1 VSLDNSVMIWIGRL
15 REGDRDA
22 AQKLWEDY
30 FQRLVGLARKKLQGV
45 PRRMADEED
54 VAISAFDSFCQ
65 GVRGN
70 RFPQLNDREDLW
82 HLLVTI
88 TARKAV
94 DLRHYASRKK
104 RGGGVVHVEDADVAA
119 GDDALMD
126 QIVGREPTPEFA
138 AQVAEECQRLLA
150 ALDDP
155 ELRSVALWKMEGYT
169 NEEIAEG
176 LACVPRTVER
186 KLKLIRCLLWSQR
199 DTP

>member
-1 VSLDNSVMIWIGRL
+1 MSLDNSVMIWIGRL

-94 DLRHYASRKK
+94 DLRHYANRKK

-119 GDDALMD
+119 GEEALMD

-138 AQVAEECQRLLA
+138 AQVAEECQRLLDG
-150 ALDDP
+150 LDDP

-169 NEEIAEG
+169 NEEIAER